1 MPSTKLFERFIRPIN
16 ILARSS
22 ASSTRDR
29 ISFVVSSLISLF
41 GCCHEADFNRSVL
54 IVVAEFVLFSSILF
68 SVEISVRS
76 VFNDDEE
83 NNDITLFR
91 FVR

>member
-41 GCCHEADFNRSVL
+41 GCCHEADFNLSVL
-54 IVVAEFVLFSSILF
+54 IVAELGLFSSILF
-68 SVEISVRS
+68 RVEISVRS
-76 VFNDDEE
+76 VFNDGEE
-83 NNDITLFR
+83 NSDITLFR